1 MAEQRHVSIPK
12 PFASGD
18 AGEWFKRFEICCK
31 ANAWDEKAKVLKL
44 PTLLE
49 GEALATWMELSEDE
63 QGDYGAAKQK
73 MIERMVPV
81 SQGTRSP
88 TNFRSGGPNSLGNS
102 VPLGPKFLGN
112 WVLREYCTSRDLGPG
127 GGGGDRVP

>member
-1 MAEQRHVSIPK
+1 MVPTVLAELHDSP
-12 PFASGD
+12 A
-18 AGEWFKRFEICCK
+18 AGHLGVG
-31 ANAWDEKAKVLKL
+31 KVL
-44 PTLLE
+44 E
-49 GEALATWMELSEDE
+49 
-63 QGDYGAAKQK
+63 
-73 MIERMVPV
+73 MVRRRFYWVGQRNPV

-127 GGGGDRVP
+127 GGGGGGGPSSLNIVRVSLHAKMYGYLIN

>member
-1 MAEQRHVSIPK
+1 M
-12 PFASGD
+12 
-18 AGEWFKRFEICCK
+18 
-31 ANAWDEKAKVLKL
+31 
-44 PTLLE
+44 
-49 GEALATWMELSEDE
+49 
-63 QGDYGAAKQK
+63 
-73 MIERMVPV
+73 

-127 GGGGDRVP
+127 GGGGGGGGGPSSLNIVRVSLHARKDVWVSNKLTVTDHVSFNDTYSVIMHCFIQFYVCTFV